1 MATPST
7 SNIPHR
13 HLRHLRRLSAL
24 MASVGLLDAGYR
36 SVSRITL
43 RLNLPAANA
52 LFGQLGIAAIAPQ

>member
-7 SNIPHR
+7 SNIPH
-13 HLRHLRRLSAL
+13 RHLRRLSAL

-36 SVSRITL
+36 SVSRITRNTL